1 MSPGVWPV
9 LLTPLPSLLLSL
21 SLFLLQRTVPV
32 PASVSAVLRA
42 RWERERECALE
53 LLVPTQLFNVHG
65 ELNGM
70 LNCMLNCADEQDT
83 DLLRSFFLTSVPFVR
98 IKMCS
103 FCTHRTSANA
113 NVRDLLVPTQ
123 CSTS

>member
-53 LLVPTQLFNVHG
+53 LLVPTRLFNVHG
-65 ELNGM
+65 ELNG
-70 LNCMLNCADEQDT
+70 MLNCADEQDT

-103 FCTHRTSANA
+103 FCAHRASANA
-113 NVRDLLVPTQ
+113 NVQDLLVPTH
-123 CSTS
+123 CSTL